1 MQRVCLRAPPPRA
14 LISGATPPPALA
26 DCDSYADDLPYWTY
40 ESGRPHLIVPYTLS
54 ENDMRF
60 AIPNGFSHGG
70 EFFAYLK
77 EALDY
82 LIAEGRDGAPKMMSV
97 GLHCRLVGRPGRAAA
112 LAQFIDHALGYGPDV
127 WITTREDIARH
138 WYRNHWPDGHGAP
151 PAHAL

>member
-1 MQRVCLRAPPPRA
+1 
-14 LISGATPPPALA
+14 
-26 DCDSYADDLPYWTY
+26 
-40 ESGRPHLIVPYTLS
+40 VPYTLS

-77 EALDY
+77 DALDY
-82 LIAEGRDGAPKMMSV
+82 LVAEGRDGAPKMMSV

-112 LAQFIDHALGYGPDV
+112 LAQFIDHALGYGPEV

-138 WYRNHWPDGHGAP
+138 WYRNHWPEGHGAP
-151 PAHAL
+151 PEHAL